1 MLDFSRWKQVWYWGL
16 AALAILAAMP
26 SMFSLA
32 NLAWPSALPAPKINL
47 GLDLAGGSHILLEAS
62 PDQVRRQRIEAMEEN
77 VRQRVRQAVPAIRIG
92 DISSQNGVLSFM
104 VENPAQVDATRA
116 LLEPLTT
123 GAGLTGQ
130 RDWDIA
136 VVDGTRFTM
145 TPTKAGIEQA
155 VSQAMDTAT
164 EVVRKRIDSLGTRE
178 PTIIRQGAQ
187 RIVVQVPGL
196 KDPAALK
203 SLLGQTAKLEF
214 KLVDGT
220 ASPTDIAQGIVPPG
234 SEIVPYAQANP
245 DGSVAKIAVKRLGGI
260 KGDSLTDARQS
271 NNSQTN
277 EAVVSI
283 TFDQQGGA
291 KFAKLTTENV
301 NKPFAIILD
310 GKVLSAPNINE
321 PILGG
326 SAQISGSFTIE
337 SANNLAISLRS
348 GALPVDLKVVE
359 ERTVGP
365 DLGADSI
372 RSGLIAFLVGT
383 TALMAFMVVTYGRF
397 GVYACVGLVIN
408 VLMILGIMA
417 VANTTLTLP
426 GIAGFVLTIGAA
438 VDANVLI
445 NERIREERARGR
457 RVVAAVE
464 AGYKEASR
472 AIFDA
477 NITNVIA
484 AVLMFLFGTGP
495 IKGFA
500 IVLVIGIVTSVFT
513 AVTLTRMWVA
523 RWLRKARPGSFSAP
537 SGSFMRIET
546 SLGLPNCWMIDSPY
560 PSESTSLRK
569 HSHSGRHPC
578 GVSKGCRIS
587 RPAAGDCR

>member
-1 MLDFSRWKQVWYWGL
+1 MLDFPRWKQLWYWFL
-16 AALAILAAMP
+16 TLVCCAAALP
-26 SMFSLA
+26 SLTSVG
-32 NLAWPSALPAPKINL
+32 NLRWPDALPSPMVNL

-62 PDQVRRQRIEAMEEN
+62 SDQVLRQRLEGMEEN
-77 VRQRVRQAVPAIRIG
+77 LRSRLRQDGGKIRIG
-92 DISSQNGVLSFM
+92 DISTRDGRVTFM
-104 VENPAQVDATRA
+104 VENPAQVDAMRE
-116 LLEPLTT
+116 LILPLTT

-136 VVDGTRFTM
+136 VRDGSTFVL

-155 VSQAMDTAT
+155 VGAAMETAT
-164 EVVRKRIDSLGTRE
+164 EVVRKRIDALGTRE
-178 PTIIRQGAQ
+178 PTIIRQGRN

-196 KDPAALK
+196 KDPQALK
-203 SLLGQTAKLEF
+203 NLLGQTAKLEF
-214 KLVDGT
+214 KLVDTT
-220 ASPTDIAQGIVPPG
+220 ASPTDVAQGIAPPG
-234 SEIVPYAQANP
+234 SQIVPYADARA
-245 DGSVAKIAVKRLGGI
+245 GGGVAAIAVKRLGGI

-271 NNSQTN
+271 YNQQTN
-277 EAVVSI
+277 EPVVSI

-326 SAQISGSFTIE
+326 SAQISGSFTVE
-337 SANNLAISLRS
+337 TANQLAIALRS

-372 RSGLIAFLVGT
+372 RKGLVAMLVGT
-383 TALMAFMVVTYGRF
+383 TALMAFIMVTYGRF
-397 GVYACVGLVIN
+397 GVYACAALVVN
-408 VLMILGIMA
+408 VMMILGVMA
-417 VANTTLTLP
+417 IASTTLTLP

-457 RVVAAVE
+457 RVVQAVE
-464 AGYKEASR
+464 MGYKEASR

-484 AVLMFLFGTGP
+484 AVLMFVFGSGP
-495 IKGFA
+495 VRGFA
-500 IVLVIGIVTSVFT
+500 IVLIIGIITSVFT

-523 RWLRKARPGSFSAP
+523 NWLRKARPAD
-537 SGSFMRIET
+537 IV
-546 SLGLPNCWMIDSPY
+546 L
-560 PSESTSLRK
+560 
-569 HSHSGRHPC
+569 
-578 GVSKGCRIS
+578 
-587 RPAAGDCR
+587 